1 MWTQTGSYVGIWFVL
16 HAIFGWTRSAAHIP
30 VLWFCHENNKKLRW
44 AAASLKQSWV
54 CGILRRK
61 NGYRALSV
69 DCGVSYILSRVLTAS
84 LTWTPS
90 PILSLETEAV
100 TSITCRV
107 TSSIFLDSHGLTRFE
122 STLQLMGVGTQQ
134 LDRTILL
141 FQSISTYEDLDV
153 KCVIRIATC
162 IFMGKD
168 WICCQHSVYSNNET
182 EYFLEASCK

>member
-84 LTWTPS
+84 LTWIPS

-107 TSSIFLDSHGLTRFE
+107 TSSIFLAPTAWQGLSRPCSSWELDRSSWIEQFCY
-122 STLQLMGVGTQQ
+122 SNLFQLMK
-134 LDRTILL
+134 IW
-141 FQSISTYEDLDV
+141 
-153 KCVIRIATC
+153 
-162 IFMGKD
+162 M
-168 WICCQHSVYSNNET
+168 WSV
-182 EYFLEASCK
+182 